1 MPEAGFALG
10 GRTAMA
16 KSVEFVTLI
25 PIRNMSRAI
34 RFYTKQLGGRV
45 VMRGTGQMRNSWSS
59 LRIAGHHV
67 WLIAPDKREKRSL
80 AYTTLVVTNAKRY
93 VRSLQRKGVRFQ
105 PGESMGP
112 GSKVEGPV
120 VSTPYGTTAFFKDP
134 EGNLWMVFQIPS
146 GM

>member
-1 MPEAGFALG
+1 
-10 GRTAMA
+10 MA

-45 VMRGTGQMRNSWSS
+45 TMRGTGEMRNSWTAMS
-59 LRIAGHHV
+59 IADHNV
-67 WLIAPDKREKRSL
+67 WLVSPDKREKRSL
-80 AYTTLVVTNAKRY
+80 SYMTLIVKNAKRY
-93 VRSLQRKGVRFQ
+93 VKSLQRRGVSFQ
-105 PGESMGP
+105 RGESMGP

-120 VSTPYGTTAFFKDP
+120 VSTPYGTSAFFKDP
-134 EGNLWMVFQIPS
+134 EGNLWMVFQVPA